1 MTIATQNGWKWNVE
15 QLQKEI
21 DDLVA
26 GAVTQE
32 DIDDAVAGAVT
43 ITADSDSGLTAGSI
57 QEVLEA
63 LAARVKAL
71 EPAA

>member
-15 QLQKEI
+15 QLKKDIE
-21 DDLVA
+21 DVA
-26 GAVTQE
+26 
-32 DIDDAVAGAVT
+32 AGAVT
-43 ITADSDSGLTAGSI
+43 ITADAASGLTAGGI

>member
-15 QLQKEI
+15 QLQKDIE
-21 DDLVA
+21 DVA
-26 GAVTQE
+26 
-32 DIDDAVAGAVT
+32 AGAVT
-43 ITADSDSGLTAGSI
+43 ITADAASGLTAGGI

>member
-15 QLQKEI
+15 QLQK
-21 DDLVA
+21 
-26 GAVTQE
+26 
-32 DIDDAVAGAVT
+32 DIDDVVAGAVT
-43 ITADSDSGLTAGSI
+43 ITADAASGLTAGGI

-71 EPAA
+71 EPDA

>member
-21 DDLVA
+21 EAIEGGD
-26 GAVTQE
+26 
-32 DIDDAVAGAVT
+32 VT
-43 ITADSDSGLTAGSI
+43 ITADAASGLTAGGI

-71 EPAA
+71 ESAEK

>member
-15 QLQKEI
+15 QLQK
-21 DDLVA
+21 
-26 GAVTQE
+26 
-32 DIDDAVAGAVT
+32 DIDDVAAGGVT
-43 ITADSDSGLTAGSI
+43 ITADAASGLTAGGI

>member
-15 QLQKEI
+15 QLKK
-21 DDLVA
+21 
-26 GAVTQE
+26 
-32 DIDDAVAGAVT
+32 DIDDVAAGAVT
-43 ITADSDSGLTAGSI
+43 ITADAASGLTAGSI

-71 EPAA
+71 EPVA

>member
-15 QLQKEI
+15 QLQK
-21 DDLVA
+21 
-26 GAVTQE
+26 
-32 DIDDAVAGAVT
+32 DIDDVVAGAVT
-43 ITADSDSGLTAGSI
+43 ITADAASGLTAGGI

>member
-15 QLQKEI
+15 QLQKDIE
-21 DDLVA
+21 DVA
-26 GAVTQE
+26 
-32 DIDDAVAGAVT
+32 AGAVT
-43 ITADSDSGLTAGSI
+43 ITADTASGLTAGGI

-71 EPAA
+71 ESAA

>member
-15 QLQKEI
+15 QLQK
-21 DDLVA
+21 
-26 GAVTQE
+26 
-32 DIDDAVAGAVT
+32 DIDDVVAGAVT
-43 ITADSDSGLTAGSI
+43 ITADAASGLTAGGI

-71 EPAA
+71 ETAA

>member
-15 QLQKEI
+15 QLQKGI
-21 DDLVA
+21 DDVVA
-26 GAVTQE
+26 G
-32 DIDDAVAGAVT
+32 GVT
-43 ITADSDSGLTAGSI
+43 ITADAASGLTAGGI

-71 EPAA
+71 EPVA